1 MSRYI
6 FLPILFIIFSSISN
20 LAGSAKKDADSFI
33 FSEPSSVNDT
43 LKENQILYNGR
54 VWRNLYYMIKKDQ
67 FLFSK
72 DFLPGSVSI
81 GNHTFEGVPLRYDIY
96 SDEIMIPTNHGLILE
111 LNKEMV
117 DSFSFDF
124 QDIKWHF
131 VNIQEDSTK
140 GFRGYVNVLYK
151 GKTELCVKYK
161 KEIELLAIE
170 KKYDEFY
177 QLHKIYLIKDKVVY
191 LISGKKEFL
200 SLLGD
205 HKQQLKDYIK
215 KNKLIVSR
223 NKPESF
229 VPVIRFYDSLK

>member
-1 MSRYI
+1 MSKYI
-6 FLPILFIIFSSISN
+6 FLSILFVIFSFFVNCAVSAHIKTDPSIFNES
-20 LAGSAKKDADSFI
+20 
-33 FSEPSSVNDT
+33 SSVNDT
-43 LKENQILYNGR
+43 LKESQILYNGR
-54 VWRNLYYMIKKDQ
+54 VWRNLYSMVKKDQ

-72 DFLPGSVSI
+72 DFLPGSVTI
-81 GNHTFEGVPLRYDIY
+81 GSHTFDNVLIRYDIY

-117 DSFSFDF
+117 DSFSFNF
-124 QDIKWHF
+124 QNTNWHF
-131 VNIQEDSTK
+131 VNIQADSSK
-140 GFRGYVNVLYK
+140 GYTGYLNVLYK

-177 QLHKIYLIKDKVVY
+177 QIHKVYLVKDKVVY

-205 HKQQLKDYIK
+205 HKQQIKDYIK
-215 KNKLIVSR
+215 KNRLVVTRS
-223 NKPESF
+223 KPESF